1 MLTRLISPRLV
12 LAFAL
17 FVGAALLPVTAA
29 PGGGLRSSSLCGASS
44 SLTTCCPEHFNVC
57 SGSGAGVGWYDT
69 GCYGLCDSL
78 YGCVWDPT

>member
-29 PGGGLRSSSLCGASS
+29 PGGGFKSSSLCGST
-44 SLTTCCPEHFNVC
+44 LTTCCVSNFSTCPGQPGF
-57 SGSGAGVGWYDT
+57 YDT
-69 GCYGLCDSL
+69 GCYGTCDSL
-78 YGCVWDPT
+78 YGCGAEPTY